1 MNIKKSLKNFAN
13 NGRKGA
19 RTYLLFSGVGVAA
32 LASAPFAALYVFLKP
47 GKSKKQE
54 EFFQEL
60 NSSIGRAG
68 AELNTALC
76 NAVEKLDLDSLD
88 LFDIYTSSNFFFI
101 NSNAHDKLTA
111 VGLAFFKKL
120 IE

>member
-88 LFDIYTSSNFFFI
+88 LFDPFGDPLMKEHKKY
-101 NSNAHDKLTA
+101 HDMSDEEWEKQH
-111 VGLAFFKKL
+111 GPN
-120 IE
+120 